1 VSAHSQFSAV
11 WIVLIIT
18 FFATLQKDLRECRGR
33 QMSTPMKTGGYR
45 WHGECIFIVQM
56 LMIKEDTKMKNTTYT
71 KKLAYMGAGCGVV
84 LFAVFGLLPGSF
96 LGGVMGL
103 NLAGIVFG
111 TPVGPGLLPRMIVA
125 ASMVIGVMVS
135 GTMFIMA
142 STTLGWLAGTVVD
155 AIKSEKK
162 ELVTV
167 EHK

>member
-1 VSAHSQFSAV
+1 MAN
-11 WIVLIIT
+11 
-18 FFATLQKDLRECRGR
+18 ATIYSRK
-33 QMSTPMKTGGYR
+33 SMK
-45 WHGECIFIVQM
+45 
-56 LMIKEDTKMKNTTYT
+56 KEDTKMKDTNYT

-103 NLAGIVFG
+103 NIAGIMFG
-111 TPVGPGLLPRMIVA
+111 TPVGAGLLPRIIVA

-142 STTLGWLAGTVVD
+142 STTVGWLVGTVVD
-155 AIKSEKK
+155 ALKAGKK
-162 ELVTV
+162 ELATI